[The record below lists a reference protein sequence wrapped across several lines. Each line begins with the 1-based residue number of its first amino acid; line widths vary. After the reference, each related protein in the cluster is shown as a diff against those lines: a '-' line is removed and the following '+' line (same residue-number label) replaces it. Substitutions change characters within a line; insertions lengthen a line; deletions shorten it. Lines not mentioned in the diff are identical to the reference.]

1 MIILSRDIVVIIFLE
16 DRILNKKLMECLS
29 NPVMCRL
36 LIEIEE
42 QEQAT
47 AKKLAKIYPDIPQA
61 TLYRYLSRMLKD
73 DVLKVVEENKIRGTI
88 EKVYALNYALEIDKL
103 DMLKEN
109 AGEDYFRIFTQYAMG
124 IMREFQEYTERSDIN
139 IPADGSGFWSTPL
152 YLSKKEVEEVAVKI
166 QDVLNPLLENTP
178 TGDRQLHN
186 IDVIITPPKRL

>member
-1 MIILSRDIVVIIFLE
+1 MNE
-16 DRILNKKLMECLS
+16 KLMECLS
-29 NPVMCRL
+29 NPVMCKL
-36 LIEIEE
+36 LTEIQE

-47 AKKLAKIYPDIPQA
+47 AKKLAEIYPDIPQA

-73 DVLKVVEENKIRGTI
+73 DVLKVVEERRIRGTV
-88 EKVYALNYALEIDKL
+88 EKIYALNCTLEINKQ

-124 IMREFQEYTERSDIN
+124 IMHEFQEYTERSDID

-152 YLSKKEVEEVAVKI
+152 YLSKKEVEEVATKMLDI
-166 QDVLNPLLENTP
+166 LKPFSANTP

-186 IDVIITPPKRL
+186 IGVIITPPKKTK